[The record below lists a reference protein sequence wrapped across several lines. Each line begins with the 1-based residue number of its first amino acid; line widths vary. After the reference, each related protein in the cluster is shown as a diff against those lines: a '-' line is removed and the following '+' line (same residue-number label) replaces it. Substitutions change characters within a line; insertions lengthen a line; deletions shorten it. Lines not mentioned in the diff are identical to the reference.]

1 MIGLLASA
9 KACINHVAAETAGL
23 DGRRRSGQIVRMGRT
38 MEGKARFVFPILATG
53 VVVLV
58 ASCAVT
64 YVNIGL
70 RVDFVRRWLC
80 AFLVGWPVAAVTA
93 YLAFPAVRSATVR
106 LTHLIEGR

>member
-1 MIGLLASA
+1 
-9 KACINHVAAETAGL
+9 
-23 DGRRRSGQIVRMGRT
+23 

-64 YVNIGL
+64 YVNIGP
-70 RVDFVRRWLC
+70 RVDFVPRWLS

-93 YLAFPAVRSATVR
+93 FVAFPVVRHATAR
-106 LTHLIEGR
+106 LIAMIEGK

>member
-1 MIGLLASA
+1 
-9 KACINHVAAETAGL
+9 
-23 DGRRRSGQIVRMGRT
+23 

-53 VVVLV
+53 IVVLV

-70 RVDFVRRWLC
+70 RVDFVPRWLS

-93 YLAFPAVRSATVR
+93 YLAFPVVRNATARIVDF
-106 LTHLIEGR
+106 H

>member
-1 MIGLLASA
+1 
-9 KACINHVAAETAGL
+9 
-23 DGRRRSGQIVRMGRT
+23 

-53 VVVLV
+53 IVVLV

-70 RVDFVRRWLC
+70 RVDFVPRWLS

-93 YLAFPAVRSATVR
+93 YLAFPVVRNATAR
-106 LTHLIEGR
+106 LIDFLEGR